1 MLEIKNANEIE
12 ALVGSTN
19 NSIGELRSQLDTTET
34 ELKLLESAKKT
45 SKWFDE
51 SITLIHQLEA
61 GENIEILKEIISHFL
76 YVENKVEGMIA
87 FDESWLANVS
97 EPILSFRIKN
107 VPDTFHKWSI
117 HQDWF
122 KRVYELK
129 DKYPSA
135 YIETSKS
142 NYIWLITQSI
152 ESIGAWCMHRLYI
165 LDEQP
170 RFFR

>member
-19 NSIGELRSQLDTTET
+19 NSIVELRSQLDTAEK
-34 ELKLLESAKKT
+34 EAKLLQRASKT
-45 SKWFDE
+45 EKWVTE
-51 SITLIHQLEA
+51 AINLIYQLEVD
-61 GENIEILKEIISHFL
+61 ENVKTLKKVISHFR
-76 YVENKVEGMIA
+76 YYESNVEGMIA
-87 FDESWLANVS
+87 FDESWLINIS
-97 EPILSFRIKN
+97 EPILSFRRKN

-122 KRVYELK
+122 RGVYKLK

-135 YIETSKS
+135 YIETTKS
-142 NYIWLITQSI
+142 NYIGLITQSI
-152 ESIGAWCMHRLYI
+152 ESISAWCMHRLYI
-165 LDEQP
+165 IDEKP